1 MFASIRSAKA
11 FALRAFALRAFA
23 LQAFALQAF
32 ALRAFALQG
41 STLLCA
47 CALAA
52 CSAIRAQAP
61 VTLPDPE
68 VDEPVAMSKGQPS
81 AVFAG
86 GCFWGIEAIFD
97 HVKGVR
103 EATSGYAGGDAATA
117 NYDAVSSG
125 RTGHAE
131 AVRLKYDRSQITYGQ
146 LLKIFFSVGLDPTEL
161 NRQGPDEGPQYRSV
175 LFVTNAEQKKVAEAY
190 IAQLNQAKVFKRPIV
205 TQVVPLTEYFLAES
219 YHQDF
224 VAKNPTNRY
233 VAMFDLPK
241 LEHLKKQFP
250 QLYKP

>member
-1 MFASIRSAKA
+1 MMARIRSAKA
-11 FALRAFALRAFA
+11 FALRCSTAFA
-23 LQAFALQAF
+23 LQA
-32 ALRAFALQG
+32 

-47 CALAA
+47 CAVAA
-52 CSAIRAQAP
+52 CSAMGAQAP
-61 VTLPDPE
+61 VTLPDPQ
-68 VDEPVAMSKGQPS
+68 VDEPVAMSKGQPT

-86 GCFWGIEAIFD
+86 GCFWGIEAIFE

-131 AVRLKYDRSQITYGQ
+131 SVRLKYDRSQITYGQ
-146 LLKIFFSVGLDPTEL
+146 LLKVFFSVGLDPTEL

-175 LFVTNAEQKKVAEAY
+175 LFVTNAEQRKVAEAY
-190 IAQLNQAKVFKRPIV
+190 IAQLNQAKVFRRPIA
-205 TQVVPLTEYFLAES
+205 TQVVLLTEYFLAES
-219 YHQDF
+219 HHQDF
-224 VAKNPTNRY
+224 VANNPTNRY

>member
-1 MFASIRSAKA
+1 MIAIIRSAKA
-11 FALRAFALRAFA
+11 FALP
-23 LQAFALQAF
+23 
-32 ALRAFALQG
+32 G
-41 STLLCA
+41 SALLCA
-47 CALAA
+47 CVLAA
-52 CSAIRAQAP
+52 CSAIGAQAP

-68 VDEPVAMSKGQPS
+68 VDEPVAMSKGQPT

-86 GCFWGIEAIFD
+86 GCFWGIEAIFE
-97 HVKGVR
+97 HVKGVK

-117 NYDAVSSG
+117 NYDTVSSG
-125 RTGHAE
+125 RTAHAE
-131 AVRLKYDRSQITYGQ
+131 SVRLKYDRSQITYGQ
-146 LLKIFFSVGLDPTEL
+146 LLKVFFSVGLDPTEL

-175 LFVTNAEQKKVAEAY
+175 LFVTNAEQKRVAEAY
-190 IAQLNQAKVFKRPIV
+190 IAQLNQARVFKRPIV
-205 TQVVPLTEYFLAES
+205 TQVMPLTEYFLAEI

-224 VAKNPTNRY
+224 VEKNPTNRY

>member
-1 MFASIRSAKA
+1 VKVKMIAINRAAKA
-11 FALRAFALRAFA
+11 FALLGLA
-23 LQAFALQAF
+23 
-32 ALRAFALQG
+32 
-41 STLLCA
+41 LLCA

-52 CSAIRAQAP
+52 CSAIRAQGP
-61 VTLPDPE
+61 VNLPDPE
-68 VDEPVAMSKGQPS
+68 VDEPVAMSKGQPT

-86 GCFWGIEAIFD
+86 GCFWGIEAIFE
-97 HVKGVR
+97 HVKGVK

-117 NYDAVSSG
+117 NYDTVSSG

-131 AVRLKYDRSQITYGQ
+131 SVRLKYDRSQITYGQ
-146 LLKIFFSVGLDPTEL
+146 LLKVFFSVGLDPTEL
-161 NRQGPDEGPQYRSV
+161 DRQGPDEGPQYRSV
-175 LFVTNAEQKKVAEAY
+175 LFVTNAEQKRVAEAY

-205 TQVVPLTEYFLAES
+205 TQVMPLSEYFLAEI

-224 VAKNPTNRY
+224 VEKNPTNRY

>member
-1 MFASIRSAKA
+1 MIAIIRSAKA
-11 FALRAFALRAFA
+11 FTLL
-23 LQAFALQAF
+23 
-32 ALRAFALQG
+32 G

-68 VDEPVAMSKGQPS
+68 VDEPVAMTKGQPT

-86 GCFWGIEAIFD
+86 GCFWGIEAIFE

-117 NYDAVSSG
+117 NYDIVSSG
-125 RTGHAE
+125 QTAHAE
-131 AVRLKYDRSQITYGQ
+131 SVRLKYDRSQVTYGQ
-146 LLKIFFSVGLDPTEL
+146 LLKVFFSVGLDPTEL

-175 LFVTNAEQKKVAEAY
+175 LFVTNAEQKRVAEAY
-190 IAQLNQAKVFKRPIV
+190 IAQLNRAKVFKRPIV
-205 TQVVPLTEYFLAES
+205 TEVLPLTEYFLAES

-224 VAKNPTNRY
+224 VEKNPTNRY

-241 LEHLKKQFP
+241 LDHLKKQFP

>member
-1 MFASIRSAKA
+1 MIAINRAAKA
-11 FALRAFALRAFA
+11 FALLGLA
-23 LQAFALQAF
+23 
-32 ALRAFALQG
+32 
-41 STLLCA
+41 LLCA

-52 CSAIRAQAP
+52 CSAIRAQGP
-61 VTLPDPE
+61 VNLPDPE
-68 VDEPVAMSKGQPS
+68 VDEPVAMSKGQPT

-86 GCFWGIEAIFD
+86 GCFWGIEAIFE
-97 HVKGVR
+97 HVKGVK

-117 NYDAVSSG
+117 NYDTVSSG
-125 RTGHAE
+125 RTAHAE
-131 AVRLKYDRSQITYGQ
+131 SVRLKYDRSQITYGQ
-146 LLKIFFSVGLDPTEL
+146 LLKVFFSVGLDPTEL

-175 LFVTNAEQKKVAEAY
+175 LFVTNAEQKRVAEAY

-224 VAKNPTNRY
+224 VEKNPTNRY

>member
-1 MFASIRSAKA
+1 MIAIIRSAKA
-11 FALRAFALRAFA
+11 FALL
-23 LQAFALQAF
+23 
-32 ALRAFALQG
+32 G

-47 CALAA
+47 SALAA
-52 CSAIRAQAP
+52 CSPIRAQAP

-68 VDEPVAMSKGQPS
+68 VDEPVAMSKGQPT

-86 GCFWGIEAIFD
+86 GCFWGIEAIFE

-103 EATSGYAGGDAATA
+103 EATSGYAGGDAGTA
-117 NYDAVSSG
+117 NYDTVSSG

-131 AVRLKYDRSQITYGQ
+131 SVRLKYDRSQITYGQ
-146 LLKIFFSVGLDPTEL
+146 LLKVFFSVGLDPTEL

-175 LFVTNAEQKKVAEAY
+175 LFVTNAEQKRVAEAY
-190 IAQLNQAKVFKRPIV
+190 IAQLNQAKVFKRPIA
-205 TQVVPLTEYFLAES
+205 TQVVPLTEYFLAEG

-224 VAKNPTNRY
+224 VEKNPTNRY

>member
-1 MFASIRSAKA
+1 MKVKMIAIIRAAKA
-11 FALRAFALRAFA
+11 FALL
-23 LQAFALQAF
+23 
-32 ALRAFALQG
+32 G
-41 STLLCA
+41 SALLCA

-52 CSAIRAQAP
+52 CSAIRAEGP

-68 VDEPVAMSKGQPS
+68 VDEPVAMSKGQPT

-86 GCFWGIEAIFD
+86 GCFWGIEAIFE
-97 HVKGVR
+97 HVKGVK

-117 NYDAVSSG
+117 NYDTVSSG

-131 AVRLKYDRSQITYGQ
+131 SVRLKYDRSQITYGQ
-146 LLKIFFSVGLDPTEL
+146 LLKVFFSVGLDPTEL

-175 LFVTNAEQKKVAEAY
+175 LFVTNAEQKRVAEAY

-205 TQVVPLTEYFLAES
+205 TQVMPLTEYFLAEI

-224 VAKNPTNRY
+224 VEKNPTNRY

>member
-1 MFASIRSAKA
+1 MIAIIRSAKA
-11 FALRAFALRAFA
+11 FALL
-23 LQAFALQAF
+23 
-32 ALRAFALQG
+32 G

-68 VDEPVAMSKGQPS
+68 VDEPVAMSKGQPT

-86 GCFWGIEAIFD
+86 GCFWGIEVIFE
-97 HVKGVR
+97 HVKGVK

-117 NYDAVSSG
+117 NYDTVSSG
-125 RTGHAE
+125 RTAHAE
-131 AVRLKYDRSQITYGQ
+131 SVRLKYDRSQITYGQ
-146 LLKIFFSVGLDPTEL
+146 LLKVFFSVGLDPTEL

-175 LFVTNAEQKKVAEAY
+175 LFVTNAEQKRVAEAY
-190 IAQLNQAKVFKRPIV
+190 IAQLNQARVFKRPIV
-205 TQVVPLTEYFLAES
+205 TQVMPLTEYFLAEI

-224 VAKNPTNRY
+224 VEKNPTNRY

>member
-1 MFASIRSAKA
+1 MIAIIRSAKA
-11 FALRAFALRAFA
+11 FALL
-23 LQAFALQAF
+23 
-32 ALRAFALQG
+32 G

-47 CALAA
+47 SALAA
-52 CSAIRAQAP
+52 CSSIRAQAP

-68 VDEPVAMSKGQPS
+68 VDEPVAMSKGQPT

-86 GCFWGIEAIFD
+86 GCFWGIEAIFE

-103 EATSGYAGGDAATA
+103 EATSGYAGGDAGTA
-117 NYDAVSSG
+117 NYDTVSSG

-131 AVRLKYDRSQITYGQ
+131 SVRLKYDRSQITYGQ
-146 LLKIFFSVGLDPTEL
+146 LLKVFFSVGLDPTEL

-175 LFVTNAEQKKVAEAY
+175 LFVTNAEQKRVAEAY

-205 TQVVPLTEYFLAES
+205 TQVVPLTEYFLAEG

-224 VAKNPTNRY
+224 VEKNPTNRY

>member
-1 MFASIRSAKA
+1 MIAIIRSAKA
-11 FALRAFALRAFA
+11 FALL
-23 LQAFALQAF
+23 
-32 ALRAFALQG
+32 G

-68 VDEPVAMSKGQPS
+68 VDEPVAMSKGQPT

-86 GCFWGIEAIFD
+86 GCFWGVEAIFE
-97 HVKGVR
+97 HVKGVK

-117 NYDAVSSG
+117 NYDTVSSG
-125 RTGHAE
+125 RTAHAE
-131 AVRLKYDRSQITYGQ
+131 SVRLKYDRAQITYGQ
-146 LLKIFFSVGLDPTEL
+146 LLKVFFSVGLDPTEL

-175 LFVTNAEQKKVAEAY
+175 LFVTNAEQKRVAEAY
-190 IAQLNQAKVFKRPIV
+190 IAQLNQARVFKRPIV
-205 TQVVPLTEYFLAES
+205 TQVMPLTEYFLAEI

-224 VAKNPTNRY
+224 VEKNPTNRY

>member
-1 MFASIRSAKA
+1 VIPRIRLHRLL
-11 FALRAFALRAFA
+11 ALI
-23 LQAFALQAF
+23 
-32 ALRAFALQG
+32 
-41 STLLCA
+41 TLLA
-47 CALAA
+47 GVSAA
-52 CSAIRAQAP
+52 GCDAIGAQAP

-68 VDEPVAMSKGQPS
+68 TDEPVAMSKGQPT

-86 GCFWGIEAIFD
+86 GCFWGIEAIFE
-97 HVKGVR
+97 HVKGVKDV
-103 EATSGYAGGDAATA
+103 TSGYAGGDAATA
-117 NYDAVSSG
+117 TYDAVSSG

-131 AVRLKYDRSQITYGQ
+131 SVKLTYDRSQITYGQ
-146 LLKIFFSVGLDPTEL
+146 LLKVFFSVGLDPTEI

-175 LFVTNAEQKKVAEAY
+175 LFVTNAEQKRVAEAY
-190 IAQLNQAKVFKRPIV
+190 IALLNQAKVFKRPIA
-205 TQVVPLTEYFLAES
+205 TQVVPLSEYFLAES

-241 LEHLKKQFP
+241 LEHLKKQLP